1 MGVQMDGLTMDE
13 WMDGWINSWM
23 EEKEIRN
30 VDAKNKR
37 NKATLEIE
45 RQSKSMTLDMEAIDL
60 PCDATLSR
68 ATYKIDL
75 MHMVLRRQQWANRLR
90 AQEKHFVQ
98 LSS

>member
-45 RQSKSMTLDMEAIDL
+45 RQSGGPVGRIILL
-60 PCDATLSR
+60 
-68 ATYKIDL
+68 
-75 MHMVLRRQQWANRLR
+75 QG
-90 AQEKHFVQ
+90 
-98 LSS
+98 

>member
-1 MGVQMDGLTMDE
+1 MASTISNV
-13 WMDGWINSWM
+13 I
-23 EEKEIRN
+23 EI
-30 VDAKNKR
+30 VFG
-37 NKATLEIE
+37 
-45 RQSKSMTLDMEAIDL
+45 KSMTLDMEAIDL